1 MATPGLTKPGVLI
14 CKQTPARRHLVH
26 MRMLTRCTIAIAAA
40 AVVGTLSVG
49 ADAWA
54 RGGGGRGNAHGM
66 SWGGK
71 GMMGGKSG
79 HGRHFPHQAHNGKHN
94 NGHGKHDDKNNNMGM
109 WQRGRDGKNFRREWQ
124 AGGGGGGVGGG
135 GYGGGGSVGDF
146 CQGTLCQGVW
156 YQVTDSPKRS
166 RDDQPV
172 DK

>member
-1 MATPGLTKPGVLI
+1 
-14 CKQTPARRHLVH
+14 

-79 HGRHFPHQAHNGKHN
+79 HGRHFPHHVLPRHALPGRLVS
-94 NGHGKHDDKNNNMGM
+94 GH
-109 WQRGRDGKNFRREWQ
+109 
-124 AGGGGGGVGGG
+124 
-135 GYGGGGSVGDF
+135 
-146 CQGTLCQGVW
+146 
-156 YQVTDSPKRS
+156 
-166 RDDQPV
+166 
-172 DK
+172 

>member
-1 MATPGLTKPGVLI
+1 
-14 CKQTPARRHLVH
+14 
-26 MRMLTRCTIAIAAA
+26 MRMLTRCIIAIAAA

-79 HGRHFPHQAHNGKHN
+79 HGRHFPHQAYNGKHN
-94 NGHGKHDDKNNNMGM
+94 HGHGKHDDKNMGM

>member
-1 MATPGLTKPGVLI
+1 
-14 CKQTPARRHLVH
+14 

-79 HGRHFPHQAHNGKHN
+79 RGRHFPHQAHNGKHD

-124 AGGGGGGVGGG
+124 AVGVAAASAAADRRRWKRWRLLPGHALPGQSG
-135 GYGGGGSVGDF
+135 IRS
-146 CQGTLCQGVW
+146 L
-156 YQVTDSPKRS
+156 DSPKRS

>member
-1 MATPGLTKPGVLI
+1 
-14 CKQTPARRHLVH
+14 

-79 HGRHFPHQAHNGKHN
+79 HGRHFPHQAYNGKHN
-94 NGHGKHDDKNNNMGM
+94 HGHGKHDDKNMGM
-109 WQRGRDGKNFRREWQ
+109 WQRGRDGKNFRHEWQ
-124 AGGGGGGVGGG
+124 AGGGGGGGG

-156 YQVTDSPKRS
+156 YQVTDSPRRS